1 MYYTLLI
8 FLVFLK
14 KVDKDIKP
22 LVSICIPTF
31 NSSRF
36 IFQSLTSICKQTY
49 KNIEIIVSDNNSTDN
64 TVEIIKSIMA
74 KDSRIKLN
82 INSRNIGFSAN
93 ANKLISLANYDYIAL
108 FHSDDIYH
116 PTIIEKEMEFLSS
129 NSDLAGCFTESKFI
143 GQNSLELTKE
153 VKHFKSNGTFSIID
167 FDTYLN
173 FLFKR
178 GGSMFMC
185 PTALIKKSIYQEF
198 NGFDE
203 SLKYIDDQDM
213 YLRILLKYNFGI
225 IHSRLI
231 NYRIHE
237 NQVSKV
243 YSSSSINNLSIVYK
257 HLIDFVEGN
266 NEIKINYQLK
276 LKKSY
281 CRKIFEIVIKTFR
294 FSKLL

>member
-1 MYYTLLI
+1 
-8 FLVFLK
+8 
-14 KVDKDIKP
+14 
-22 LVSICIPTF
+22 
-31 NSSRF
+31 
-36 IFQSLTSICKQTY
+36 
-49 KNIEIIVSDNNSTDN
+49 
-64 TVEIIKSIMA
+64 VEIIKSIMA

-82 INSRNIGFSAN
+82 INSSNIGFSAN

-237 NQVSKV
+237 NQGSKV

-266 NEIKINYQLK
+266 NEIKIKYQLK
-276 LKKSY
+276 LNKVIAEKYLRLSLKHLDFQNFYKYIYFIKKAKSY
-281 CRKIFEIVIKTFR
+281 FR
-294 FSKLL
+294 FRGWSINYLLQYSDNHFFYYFNSIMYPFVYFIVKKLKRLKGFNNIN